1 MTTTSGQSGDP
12 SADTG
17 WARLRAE
24 RNYASRGPTGRLWQ
38 RLGSLR
44 NYAPVILAFLP
55 FLLPAM
61 LAVLAYPDLSR
72 WPVLRF
78 SCAVLFCIALMV
90 YLIYQHLRLRRLGLR
105 LDEGEELFRLISE
118 NAADMIAVVDVNG
131 HRLYNSP
138 AYQNVLGYSSAELRI
153 TSSFQQ
159 IHPDDQERVMAAAE
173 EARRTGIGK
182 KMEYRIRHK
191 DGHWLVVESSA
202 SAVRDERGE
211 VQKLIIINRD
221 ITERKQAEER
231 LEHAALHDALTDLP
245 NRTLF
250 RDRLQRAF
258 ERSQINSNYRFAVL
272 FVDIDGFKAFNDSMG
287 HSIGD
292 KIIIEISRRL
302 ANCLRYEDAL
312 FRPRE
317 NDGRHSPADEVLAR
331 LGGDE
336 FTVLLGSVQDP
347 SDAMRVAR
355 RIQEAL
361 GTFSVGGCNIFISAS
376 IGIALSSTPHV
387 WAEELLR
394 DADIAMYRAKTLG
407 KSRCEFFDPEMHTKA
422 VQQLELETE
431 LRRAVKEEEF
441 RVHYQPIVALESG
454 KIVGFETLVRW
465 QRSRDCLV
473 FPDHFIGAAEGT
485 GLILPMG
492 RWVMRQ
498 ACRQAQVWQAHYPQD
513 QPLSVSVN
521 LSPKQFADPQLLS
534 DIEDILRDTGIAPG
548 RLQLEITE
556 SVTMADPAKTGEIL
570 ARMKNLGI
578 QICLDDFGTGHS
590 SLSRL
595 QRYPVDILKIDRS
608 FVAHMDTDSSAQAI
622 VRLIIDFAHKVNLR
636 VIAEGIETAAHVDHL
651 KNAHCEFGQGYFF
664 SRAVDAE
671 AVDRLLA
678 ADHGAIAGAPD
689 RAKGRGA
696 GAP

>member
-1 MTTTSGQSGDP
+1 
-12 SADTG
+12 
-17 WARLRAE
+17 
-24 RNYASRGPTGRLWQ
+24 
-38 RLGSLR
+38 
-44 NYAPVILAFLP
+44 
-55 FLLPAM
+55 
-61 LAVLAYPDLSR
+61 
-72 WPVLRF
+72 
-78 SCAVLFCIALMV
+78 
-90 YLIYQHLRLRRLGLR
+90 
-105 LDEGEELFRLISE
+105 
-118 NAADMIAVVDVNG
+118 
-131 HRLYNSP
+131 
-138 AYQNVLGYSSAELRI
+138 
-153 TSSFQQ
+153 
-159 IHPDDQERVMAAAE
+159 MAAAE

-182 KMEYRIRHK
+182 KMEYRMRHQ

-245 NRTLF
+245 NRALF

-292 KIIIEISRRL
+292 EIIIEISRRL

-317 NDGRHSPADEVLAR
+317 NDGQTSPADEVLAR

-394 DADIAMYRAKTLG
+394 DADIAMYRAKNLG

-441 RVHYQPIVALESG
+441 RVHYQPIVALESR

-465 QRSRDCLV
+465 QRSRECLV
-473 FPDHFIGAAEGT
+473 FPDRFIGAAEGT
-485 GLILPMG
+485 GLIVPMG

-521 LSPKQFADPQLLS
+521 LSPKQFADPQLLG
-534 DIEDILRDTGIAPG
+534 DIEEILRDTGIVPG

-556 SVTMADPAKTGEIL
+556 SATMADPARTGEIL
-570 ARMKNLGI
+570 AQMKNLGI

-608 FVAHMDTDSSAQAI
+608 FVAHMDIDFSAQAI

-636 VIAEGIETAAHVDHL
+636 VIAEGIETAAHVEHL

-678 ADHGAIAGAPD
+678 ANHEAIAAAPD
-689 RAKGRGA
+689 RAKARGA